1 MWLSLLTVGPEQSFK
16 QLLPEF
22 SSPESQHA
30 DLPSI
35 YSIEARDAS
44 QGMENHDYS
53 EQTEILQ
60 KKKNVH
66 FQSSA
71 ENLSPVC
78 SSPNGATVFNQL
90 HLLQGSPSSSTSM
103 LGFEELSRKIV
114 AVPQSQR
121 LTQDKKEAINPH
133 VENSEGSHSLSV
145 QNEMSIQNRIKTETK
160 NPSQLSQAEHIMNSF
175 PSSIPVWV
183 SMFCKIIFLW
193 NLSSRTKNSNTLF
206 IVNRRSYFMLGRQ
219 RWAGAGQPKWKKKAG
234 PVL

>member
-1 MWLSLLTVGPEQSFK
+1 MWPSLLTVGPEQSFK

-35 YSIEARDAS
+35 YCIEARDAS

-60 KKKNVH
+60 KKKSVH

-78 SSPNGATVFNQL
+78 SSPDGATVFNQL
-90 HLLQGSPSSSTSM
+90 HLLQGSPSSSTPM
-103 LGFEELSRKIV
+103 LGFEELSGKMV

-145 QNEMSIQNRIKTETK
+145 QNEMSIQNRIKTETTH
-160 NPSQLSQAEHIMNSF
+160 PSRLSQAEHIMNSF

-183 SMFCKIIFLW
+183 SMFCKIIFLR
-193 NLSSRTKNSNTLF
+193 NLSSRIENSNTRTSLVQFVRLLF
-206 IVNRRSYFMLGRQ
+206 HLYSQLWSFFMLGR
-219 RWAGAGQPKWKKKAG
+219 
-234 PVL
+234 